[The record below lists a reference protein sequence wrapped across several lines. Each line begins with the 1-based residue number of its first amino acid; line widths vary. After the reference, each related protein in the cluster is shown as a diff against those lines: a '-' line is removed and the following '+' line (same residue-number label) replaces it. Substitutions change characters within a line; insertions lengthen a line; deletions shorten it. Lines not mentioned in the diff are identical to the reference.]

1 MEILFLVKMMKITN
15 NIMEKKVV
23 VSEDFVNIYKNFNVI
38 NQVENM
44 KTLTERELYLL
55 LTVCLDKHDDE
66 LPVVKYNFQPFKD
79 QVMEIFDIQDDKETT
94 NKILQCLIDETG
106 SQYIETSDIV
116 NSKDEKLP
124 EPYTKEEIR
133 DVKISLIGDGSS
145 K

>member
-1 MEILFLVKMMKITN
+1 
-15 NIMEKKVV
+15 MEKKVV

-44 KTLTERELYLL
+44 KSLSDRELYLL

-66 LPVVKYNFQPFKD
+66 LSTVKYNFQPFKNE
-79 QVMEIFDIQDDKETT
+79 VMEIFDIQDDKETT
-94 NKILQCLIDETG
+94 NQVLLKLIDETG

-116 NSKDEKLP
+116 GPNDEKLP
-124 EPYTKEEIR
+124 DPYTKEEVR
-133 DVKISLIGDGSS
+133 DVKISIIGDDNS

>member
-1 MEILFLVKMMKITN
+1 
-15 NIMEKKVV
+15 MEKKVV

-44 KTLTERELYLL
+44 KSLSDREIYLL

-66 LPVVKYNFQPFKD
+66 LSIVKYNFQPFKNE
-79 QVMEIFDIQDDKETT
+79 VMEIFDIQDDKETT
-94 NKILQCLIDETG
+94 NQVLLKLIDETG

-116 NSKDEKLP
+116 GPDDNKLP
-124 EPYTKEEIR
+124 DPYTKEEVR
-133 DVKISLIGDGSS
+133 DVKISIIGEDNS

>member
-1 MEILFLVKMMKITN
+1 
-15 NIMEKKVV
+15 MEKKVV